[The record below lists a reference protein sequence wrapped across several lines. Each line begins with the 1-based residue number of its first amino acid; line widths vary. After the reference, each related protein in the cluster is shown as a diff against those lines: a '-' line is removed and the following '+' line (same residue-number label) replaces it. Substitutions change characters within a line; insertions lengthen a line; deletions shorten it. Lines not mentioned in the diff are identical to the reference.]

1 MEKAVFFDIDD
12 TLLDTSTFA
21 ESARKSAIQLMVDNG
36 LPLSFD
42 KAYTILKEIIG
53 QKGSNYEKHF
63 DVLTKKV
70 LGKEDPM
77 LIALGMITYHNVKF
91 ALLRPFSKTTEILI
105 YLKSKGYR
113 LAVISNGL
121 TIKQCEKLVRL
132 NLHNFFDEV
141 ITSEEVGFEKPNKY
155 IFEEALKRMNCTA
168 ENSIMVGNKFE
179 TDCIGAMNVGMPSI
193 LVDPKINPKTSQ
205 KIKDENLNI
214 KIIKNIGQ
222 LAELL

>member
-1 MEKAVFFDIDD
+1 MEKVVFFDIDD

-36 LPLSFD
+36 LPISFD
-42 KAYTILKEIIG
+42 EAYTLLKEIIG
-53 QKGSNYEKHF
+53 QKGSNYDKHF

-132 NLHNFFDEV
+132 NLHNFFDEI

-168 ENSIMVGNKFE
+168 ENSIMIGNKFE
-179 TDCIGAMNVGMPSI
+179 TDCIGATNVKMPSI
-193 LVDPKINPKTSQ
+193 LIGRKITPEKAQ
-205 KIKDENLNI
+205 RIKDEKLDIKVIENIEQLN
-214 KIIKNIGQ
+214 K
-222 LAELL
+222 LL